1 MEQGLLVFLASA
13 IMISLSGVLS
23 PGPMTA
29 AVIQHGARSRLTGVY
44 VSLGHGVVEV
54 PLIILLAF
62 GAGSL
67 FETQGVR
74 LFVGLAGGTYLLYMG
89 KGLLRPGD
97 LSPDEQKGPSSLM
110 AGIALSI
117 GNPYF
122 LLWWATVGLGLVLSA
137 VKFGALGLALFIAV
151 HWLCDLIWY
160 TLLSSLSYRGVRT
173 FGSGLYRKVSI
184 VCGLAMLFFGGAF
197 ILGSL
202 KLLMA

>member
-1 MEQGLLVFLASA
+1 
-13 IMISLSGVLS
+13 MISLSGVLS

-29 AVIQHGARSRLTGVY
+29 AVLQHGARSRLTGVY

-54 PLIILLAF
+54 PLIILLAL

-67 FETQGVR
+67 FEAPAVR
-74 LFVGLAGGTYLLYMG
+74 LFVGLAGGTYLLSMG
-89 KGLLRPGD
+89 KGLLRPAD
-97 LSPDEQKGPSSLM
+97 LSPDTRTGPSSLV

-137 VKFGALGLALFIAV
+137 GRFGALGIALFIAV

-160 TLLSSLSYRGVRT
+160 TFLSSLSYRGVKT
-173 FGSGLYRKVSI
+173 FGSGLYKKVSI

-202 KLLMA
+202 KLLTA

>member
-1 MEQGLLVFLASA
+1 MEQGLLFFLASA
-13 IMISLSGVLS
+13 VMISLSGVLS

-29 AVIQHGARSRLTGVY
+29 AVIQHGGRSRLTGVY

-54 PLIILLAF
+54 PLIILLAL

-67 FETQGVR
+67 FETPGVR
-74 LFVGLAGGTYLLYMG
+74 IFVGLAGGAYLLHMG

-97 LSPDEQKGPSSLM
+97 LSPEGQAGSSSLM

-137 VKFGALGLALFIAV
+137 VKFGALGLVLFIAI

-160 TLLSSLSYRGVRT
+160 TLLSSLSYRGVKT

-184 VCGLAMLFFGGAF
+184 ACGLAMLFFGGGF
-197 ILGSL
+197 IVSSL
-202 KLLMA
+202 KLLAA

>member
-1 MEQGLLVFLASA
+1 MEQGLPVFLASA
-13 IMISLSGVLS
+13 VMISLSGVLS

-44 VSLGHGVVEV
+44 VSLGHGVVEI

-67 FETQGVR
+67 FETPGVR
-74 LFVGLAGGTYLLYMG
+74 LFVGLAGGTYLLHMG

-97 LSPDEQKGPSSLM
+97 LSLDEQKGPSSLM

-137 VKFGALGLALFIAV
+137 ARFGALGLVLFIV
-151 HWLCDLIWY
+151 LHWLCDLVWY
-160 TLLSSLSYRGVRT
+160 TLLSSLSFRGVRT

-184 VCGLAMLFFGGAF
+184 ICGLAMLFFGGAF

-202 KLLMA
+202 KLLTA

>member
-1 MEQGLLVFLASA
+1 MEQGLPVFLASA
-13 IMISLSGVLS
+13 VMISLSGVLS

-44 VSLGHGVVEV
+44 VSLGHGVVEI

-67 FETQGVR
+67 FETPGVR
-74 LFVGLAGGTYLLYMG
+74 LFVGLAGGTYLLHMG

-97 LSPDEQKGPSSLM
+97 LSLDEQKGPSSLM

-137 VKFGALGLALFIAV
+137 ARFGALGLVLFIV
-151 HWLCDLIWY
+151 LHWLCDLVWY
-160 TLLSSLSYRGVRT
+160 TLLSSLSFRGVRT
-173 FGSGLYRKVSI
+173 FGSGLYRMVSI
-184 VCGLAMLFFGGAF
+184 ICGLAMLFFGGAF

-202 KLLMA
+202 KLLTA